1 MNGSY
6 SSTQAS
12 KARLQQQPCRVVNRQ
27 QQQSSGSRDFQSK
40 SQFRS
45 APELGRD
52 EGDQG
57 FEKNYQLAS
66 GERSSQIA

>member
-27 QQQSSGSRDFQSK
+27 QQQSSSSRDFQSK
-40 SQFRS
+40 PQFCS
-45 APELGRD
+45 APESGRD

-57 FEKNYQLAS
+57 FEKNYQLAG